1 MRTAAAVDASLE
13 EVPDDWQRM
22 LAVVAHPDDLEYGAA
37 SAIASWTDA
46 GKWVGYVIVTDGEAG
61 IDGLP
66 PTDAATI
73 RVEEQRTSARIVGVD
88 DVTFLH
94 MHDGALEY
102 GFDLRRRLTREIR
115 RHRPDVLLVANYDLT
130 YSMGPGNL
138 VVNQADHRAVGL
150 ATLDAARDAGNRWI
164 FVDVLDEGF
173 EPWAGVS
180 HVYVMGSNQPTHA
193 VDVTD
198 TLPAGIDSLKAHA
211 TYIEGLGRDFDPEAF
226 LRRMTS
232 WAGAQ
237 LGVADAVAF
246 GRVQI
251 NGV

>member
-1 MRTAAAVDASLE
+1 M
-13 EVPDDWQRM
+13 P
-22 LAVVAHPDDLEYGAA
+22 
-37 SAIASWTDA
+37 
-46 GKWVGYVIVTDGEAG
+46 
-61 IDGLP
+61 
-66 PTDAATI
+66 
-73 RVEEQRTSARIVGVD
+73 
-88 DVTFLH
+88 
-94 MHDGALEY
+94 DGALEY
-102 GFDLRRRLTREIR
+102 GFGLRRRIAREIR

-138 VVNQADHRAVGL
+138 VVNQADHRAVGI
-150 ATLDAARDAGNRWI
+150 ATLDASRDAGNRWI
-164 FVDVLDEGF
+164 FVDLLDEGF

-193 VDVTD
+193 TDVTR

-211 TYIEGLGRDFDPEAF
+211 TYIDGLGRDFDPEAF

-232 WAGAQ
+232 WAGSQ